1 MKCELIQPN
10 LLDYSK
16 GLLNRSES
24 ERMKA
29 HIGRCEECAALLAEE
44 ASFDRTLARLPEEMP
59 ANDVWALI
67 RVRTKPRRFRPLAA
81 LEIMVNTR
89 MRRVVAATATMAAV
103 IGAFFIVSW
112 PTYQP
117 PVQPTNAQMNVV
129 AVSDEPLAQHTDAV
143 FDVIERM

>member
-1 MKCELIQPN
+1 MIQPN

-16 GLLNRSES
+16 GSLNRSES
-24 ERMKA
+24 QKIKA
-29 HIGRCEECAALLAEE
+29 HTERCERCAVLLAQEV
-44 ASFDRTLARLPEEMP
+44 SFDRTLACLPEEMP
-59 ANDVWALI
+59 ANDVWALV

-89 MRRVVAATATMAAV
+89 MRRVVATTATMAAV
-103 IGAFFIVSW
+103 IGAFFIVNW

-117 PVQPTNAQMNVV
+117 PVLLTTPQVV

-143 FDVIERM
+143 FDVIEKM

>member
-16 GLLNRSES
+16 GSLNRSES
-24 ERMKA
+24 GKIKA
-29 HIGRCEECAALLAEE
+29 HIERCEECAALLAEE
-44 ASFDRTLARLPEEMP
+44 VSFDRTLARLPEEMP
-59 ANDVWALI
+59 ANDVWALV

-103 IGAFFIVSW
+103 IGAFFIVNW

-117 PVQPTNAQMNVV
+117 SVQPTNAQVNVV